1 MSANSNSAHS
11 GPYMRFLKTA
21 YFFLNRT
28 FPKWPIPQRDDVK
41 FVLSNPISTLIFL
54 FHFLTNNTDFALA
67 NANLSCKLYIS
78 AFVWNAF
85 VQENLQKF
93 CIFNTESEG
102 VNLSFVLLNFKHP
115 TPFRFFMC
123 IHHFCTR

>member
-28 FPKWPIPQRDDVK
+28 FPKWPIPQRDDIK

-78 AFVWNAF
+78 AFV
-85 VQENLQKF
+85 
-93 CIFNTESEG
+93 
-102 VNLSFVLLNFKHP
+102 
-115 TPFRFFMC
+115 
-123 IHHFCTR
+123 